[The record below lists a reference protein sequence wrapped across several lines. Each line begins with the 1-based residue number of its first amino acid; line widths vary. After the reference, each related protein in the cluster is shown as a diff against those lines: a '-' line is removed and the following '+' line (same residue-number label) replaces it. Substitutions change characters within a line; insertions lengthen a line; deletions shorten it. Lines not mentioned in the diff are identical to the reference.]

1 MSIQCFTSSLYSSQ
15 LLTSDWLHAELREM
29 RQFVKTL
36 GLTGRLAQMLVERHG
51 KYTEARL
58 KQDPYSCL
66 HGMPG
71 VTFRYIILAKS
82 CSAPHS
88 HAQLERNH
96 LSYSTSPQC

>member
-1 MSIQCFTSSLYSSQ
+1 
-15 LLTSDWLHAELREM
+15 M

-51 KYTEARL
+51 KHTEGRL

-71 VTFRYIILAKS
+71 VTFRWGG
-82 CSAPHS
+82 
-88 HAQLERNH
+88 
-96 LSYSTSPQC
+96 